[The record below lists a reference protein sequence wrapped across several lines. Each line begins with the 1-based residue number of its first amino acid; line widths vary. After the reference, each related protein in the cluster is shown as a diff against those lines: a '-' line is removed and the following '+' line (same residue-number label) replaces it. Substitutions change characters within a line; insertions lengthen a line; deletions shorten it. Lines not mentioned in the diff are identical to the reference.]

1 MDKCDRCAA
10 GTYQE
15 DEGQTAC
22 VACTPGY
29 YCKEGASAALPC
41 EGGSYSTATNLT
53 SKEGCTKANAGYFA
67 PIGSTGQKQC
77 NPGTF
82 DPIYPDADREL
93 DRINGTD
100 ICELCPPGF
109 YQPEKGAISCVP
121 CADESLGVYCPS
133 EGTST
138 PTPCPG
144 GTYSDEIGLYSEYQC
159 TSVEA
164 GFYAPSKP
172 NLLELGPASPGGAA
186 THEVGTRVVQ
196 RARRSRSSAR
206 RAASR
211 VQAGRLTRELRR

>member
-1 MDKCDRCAA
+1 MRIPASCDPGTFLPANTTYKNQTDCQACPPGTSCAGGTASSSNCAAGTAAPNSAMDKCDRCAA

-53 SKEGCTKANAGYFA
+53 SKEGCTKANAGYYA
-67 PIGSTGQKQC
+67 PIGSTKQKQC

-82 DPIYPDADREL
+82 DRIDPGAVREL

-100 ICELCPPGF
+100 ICELCRPGF

-121 CADESLGVYCPS
+121 CADESLGGVD
-133 EGTST
+133 ST
-138 PTPCPG
+138 QNDAAIAVRLCSNPG
-144 GTYSDEIGLYSEYQC
+144 
-159 TSVEA
+159 
-164 GFYAPSKP
+164 
-172 NLLELGPASPGGAA
+172 
-186 THEVGTRVVQ
+186 
-196 RARRSRSSAR
+196 
-206 RAASR
+206 
-211 VQAGRLTRELRR
+211 